1 MGDLLRLL
9 IASKA
14 PSDSRR
20 YSLERGRMRDG
31 RMGEV
36 RVALANRMI
45 IVTKSPGHFI
55 NHGLGEAEAGSS
67 PI

>member
-1 MGDLLRLL
+1 
-9 IASKA
+9 
-14 PSDSRR
+14 
-20 YSLERGRMRDG
+20 MRDG